1 MSSKQRSHRA
11 PRGSKSAADDLQT
24 DLQTNLQTHLE
35 TAYGFFNEIGIISQ
49 LSSNQ
54 MQRAMPHDLTQSQF
68 SVLNWFIRVD
78 DQATPGR
85 LAQAFQVTKGAM
97 TNTLQKLQ
105 AKGFIDIQTDPAS
118 ARRKIVTLTAT
129 GRRARDSAVAA
140 NYPQLNAFLDAFDIG
155 RINRALPL
163 LRQIRQYLDELRS

>member
-1 MSSKQRSHRA
+1 MSSKKRA
-11 PRGSKSAADDLQT
+11 PRDSKSAADDRQT
-24 DLQTNLQTHLE
+24 DLQTNLQT
-35 TAYGFFNEIGIISQ
+35 AYVFFNEIGIISQ

-118 ARRKIVTLTAT
+118 ARRKIVTLTAA

-140 NYPQLNAFLDAFDIG
+140 NYPQLSAFLEAFDIG
-155 RINRALPL
+155 RIDRALPL
-163 LRQIRQYLDELRS
+163 LRQIRQYLDDLRS

>member
-1 MSSKQRSHRA
+1 MSSKRS
-11 PRGSKSAADDLQT
+11 PRGSKSAGADLQA
-24 DLQTNLQTHLE
+24 NLQ

-54 MQRAMPHDLTQSQF
+54 MQRAMPHGLTQSQF

-78 DQATPGR
+78 DQASPGR
-85 LAQAFQVTKGAM
+85 LAQAFQITKGAM

-118 ARRKIVTLTAT
+118 ARQKIVTLTAA
-129 GRRARDSAVAA
+129 GRRARDSAISA
-140 NYPQLNAFLDAFDIG
+140 NYPQLSAFLEAFDIG
-155 RINRALPL
+155 RIDRALPL

>member
-1 MSSKQRSHRA
+1 MSSKKRA
-11 PRGSKSAADDLQT
+11 RRGSKSAAD

-54 MQRAMPHDLTQSQF
+54 MQRAMPHDLNQSQF
-68 SVLNWFIRVD
+68 SVLNWFVRVD
-78 DQATPGR
+78 AHATPGR
-85 LAQAFQVTKGAM
+85 LAQAFQITKGAM

-118 ARRKIVTLTAT
+118 ARRKIVTLTAA
-129 GRRARDSAVAA
+129 GRRARDSAIAA
-140 NYPQLNAFLDAFDIG
+140 NYPQLSAFLDAFDIG
-155 RINRALPL
+155 RIDRALPL
-163 LRQIRQYLDELRS
+163 LRQIRQYLDDLRS